1 MRVWERGVGITLA
14 CGSGACAAVYA
25 AWKKGL
31 IENNAEVKL
40 EKGSLHINI
49 VNNEAIM
56 TGPTE
61 ISYQGSLEIYFMK
74 NKNHIVNLGC
84 RLNIY
89 EGEIIKN
96 HLKTN
101 NLNNVTVI
109 NSCAVTE
116 EAEKK
121 VSYEIRKAKKNF
133 PNNKIVVTGC
143 AAQIN
148 PLKYKDLKE
157 VDSVIGNTEK
167 LETLTWKNIDRS
179 ENFNVGNILE
189 ESKTVPNSIEKFEG
203 KSRAYIEIQQG
214 CNHRCTFCVI
224 PFGRGNNRSVPAGE
238 IVNKIKKIV
247 SNGYNEVVLTGVDIT
262 DYGKD
267 LPAKPTFSNL
277 IKRILKLVPELRQL
291 RLSSIDCAEIDED
304 FGDVL
309 KDERLMPHF
318 HISLQAGNNLI
329 LKRMKRRHSREMAI
343 NFCKKVLSIR
353 KDATFGAD
361 IIAGFPTE
369 TETMFQDSIK
379 LVDECNLTH
388 LHIFPYSP
396 RENTPASRMPQVQKN
411 IIKDRARR
419 LRERGM
425 EKLKQHLKKN
435 IGKKEQI
442 LIESRKENFSLGKDQ
457 HFLKVKLEEEFKEGN
472 IISCIYTG
480 VENDTLLARIA

>member
-1 MRVWERGVGITLA
+1 
-14 CGSGACAAVYA
+14 
-25 AWKKGL
+25 
-31 IENNAEVKL
+31 
-40 EKGSLHINI
+40 
-49 VNNEAIM
+49 
-56 TGPTE
+56 
-61 ISYQGSLEIYFMK
+61 MK
-74 NKNHIVNLGC
+74 NKTQVINLGC

-89 EGEIIKN
+89 EGEIIKS

-101 NLNNVTVI
+101 RLDNITVI
-109 NSCAVTE
+109 NSCAVTQD
-116 EAEKK
+116 AEKK
-121 VSYEIRKAKKNF
+121 VFYEIRKAKKKF
-133 PNNKIVVTGC
+133 PKNKIVVTGC

-148 PLKYKDLKE
+148 PLKYKNLKE
-157 VDSVIGNTEK
+157 VDSVVGNTEK
-167 LETLTWKNIDRS
+167 MKSMYWQNMDQS
-179 ENFNVGNILE
+179 QNFKVGNILE
-189 ESKTVPNSIEKFEG
+189 ETKSIPNLIEKFEG

-214 CNHRCTFCVI
+214 CDHRCTFCII

-238 IVNKIKKIV
+238 IISKIKKIV
-247 SNGYNEVVLTGVDIT
+247 GNGYNEVVLTGVDIT

-291 RLSSIDCAEIDED
+291 RLSSIDCAEIDEE
-304 FGDVL
+304 FWEVL

-343 NFCKKVLSIR
+343 NFCKKILSIR

-369 TETMFQDSIK
+369 TESMFQDSIK
-379 LVDECNLTH
+379 LIDECGLSH
-388 LHIFPYSP
+388 LHVFPYSP
-396 RENTPASRMPQVQKN
+396 RDNTPASRMPQVQKN

-419 LRERGM
+419 LREKGL

-435 IGKKEQI
+435 IGKKQMI
-442 LIESRKENFSLGKDQ
+442 LVENKKENFSIGKDQ
-457 HFLKVKLEEEFKEGN
+457 HFFKVKVEKEFIEGD

-480 VENDTLLARIA
+480 IENDMFLAKQA